1 MHSCV
6 REEGLL
12 LHFHEVTS
20 SERLPDCLSAVMR
33 GYIVLINVAFAVQ
46 GVWICN

>member
-12 LHFHEVTS
+12 LNFHQVTRR
-20 SERLPDCLSAVMR
+20 ERLPDCLSAVMS
-33 GYIVLINVAFAVQ
+33 GYIVLINMAFAVE